1 MNQAGAQSSNLK
13 MREQGLWSNN
23 SLEDGDERCN
33 QVFSNDVGI
42 LGEFLEFPL
51 PDLRV

>member
-1 MNQAGAQSSNLK
+1 

-33 QVFSNDVGI
+33 KYFQRMMGI
-42 LGEFLEFPL
+42 LGEFLELPL
-51 PDLRV
+51 LDLRV